1 VTAQE
6 IKQSFRVADR
16 FGRKSINRWPDLR
29 IGILK
34 TLTSGTVEKIVARLL
49 PVMTVEL
56 TEGSDAEL
64 RALRSKEQLDLVI
77 TRMRDGDA
85 ASDRYH
91 LMHEPYR
98 MFVPD
103 DHPLAG
109 IECVCPEDL
118 AGETMIA
125 RRNCEI
131 LRETS
136 QFFTKHGVRPKFA
149 LKSES
154 DDRCMRMVAAGV
166 GITTAP
172 ISLAIGGATPLDVA
186 GYDFARTIAIL
197 YSGSFSQSKARQ
209 EVEAEL
215 AGVEF

>member
-1 VTAQE
+1 MTAQE

-34 TLTSGTVEKIVARLL
+34 TLSSGTVEKIVARLL

-172 ISLAIGGATPLDVA
+172 ISLAIEGATPLDVA